1 MDDVNA
7 DKLFEALE
15 IEFEDIMD
23 DVEFENIGNI
33 EERIDVAEY
42 IRNVDEEQFANIR
55 DEVLD
60 EVEIDFENIMNQE
73 SSDEEILSDDS
84 GCTSDMSEYEMDR
97 VEKFVSSPEIRT
109 LNART
114 KHCVIHNYYT
124 TDGSLTVCTSCMIRI
139 ADINDGGMYHV
150 KVHET
155 GSFGR
160 LDGRSCTNCR
170 LPLYIIFSCS
180 MCPLCTH

>member
-7 DKLFEALE
+7 DKLFEALQ
-15 IEFEDIMD
+15 IEFEDIME

-33 EERIDVAEY
+33 EDRVDVAEY

-55 DEVLD
+55 DEVFD

-84 GCTSDMSEYEMDR
+84 GCTDSDMSEYEMDR

-109 LNART
+109 LNAR
-114 KHCVIHNYYT
+114 
-124 TDGSLTVCTSCMIRI
+124 
-139 ADINDGGMYHV
+139 
-150 KVHET
+150 E
-155 GSFGR
+155 
-160 LDGRSCTNCR
+160 
-170 LPLYIIFSCS
+170 
-180 MCPLCTH
+180 